1 MAKRDGKGFTAGIL
15 IGSAA
20 TLGALGAFNL
30 VARLRHSR
38 VVRLEK
44 SLQIGKPVEEVFRAW
59 VDLERLPQLSPVIQ
73 QITRH
78 GDRSHWR
85 VVIDGQTYEW
95 DALIEQF
102 IPNQSVGWKSLTGPK
117 HTGRISFSPI
127 GHDTLVHVTMNYA
140 PPLRLLS
147 PFYPTLSEH
156 LEDRIERVL
165 RDFKTALE
173 KDGHPQPAPVPRE
186 PVAATGT
193 LGGPQDMSGRTQH
206 IRFGGAP
213 SPADWPS
220 ESKT

>member
-1 MAKRDGKGFTAGIL
+1 MAKQAKSFTAGVIT
-15 IGSAA
+15 GSAA
-20 TLGALGAFNL
+20 TLGALAGFNL
-30 VARLRHSR
+30 LARLRHNR
-38 VVRLEK
+38 IVRLEK
-44 SLQIGKPVEEVFRAW
+44 SLQIGRPVDEVFRAW
-59 VDLERLPQLSPVIQ
+59 VDLERLPQLSPAIQ

-95 DALIEQF
+95 DAMIEQF
-102 IPNQSVGWKSLTGPK
+102 IPNQSVGWKSLSGPK

-140 PPLRLLS
+140 PPMRLFS
-147 PFYPTLSEH
+147 PFFPALSEH
-156 LEDRIERVL
+156 LENRIERVL
-165 RDFKTALE
+165 RDFKASIE
-173 KDGHPQPAPVPRE
+173 KNAQPAPVPHE
-186 PVAATGT
+186 PVPATGT
-193 LGGPQDMSGRTQH
+193 FGGGQDMSGRTQH

>member
-1 MAKRDGKGFTAGIL
+1 MAKQHAKSFAAGVIT
-15 IGSAA
+15 GSAA

-30 VARLRHSR
+30 LARLRHSR

-44 SLQIGKPVEEVFRAW
+44 SLQIGRSVEEVFRAW

-102 IPNQSVGWKSLTGPK
+102 IPNQSVGWKSLNGPK
-117 HTGRISFSPI
+117 HTGRITFSTI

-165 RDFKTALE
+165 RDFKAAIE
-173 KDGHPQPAPVPRE
+173 KNSQAAQLPRE
-186 PVAATGT
+186 PVVPATGT
-193 LGGPQDMSGRTQH
+193 FGGGQDMSGRTQH
-206 IRFGGAP
+206 IRFGGTP
-213 SPADWPS
+213 SPTDWPAD
-220 ESKT
+220 SKT